1 MVRVAHSPQDD
12 GHLDATLQ
20 VVPSNDP
27 LATSAHPAPSS
38 NTSSNKKLSRR
49 QSTTARFV
57 ALPLAKKELAFG
69 FRPLIVPRT
78 RSSVLATLVVCTLL
92 QLMVGAPYAA
102 NELAAHAYPAL
113 RIALRGVNVSTMMYF
128 ILGPSFMVNLCT
140 MACGGFQPRYLLT
153 WPITLGVSIGAAF
166 IPVDGSRLGIIS
178 IGLLTFGLTFL
189 FGSILL
195 NAPFHATDEH
205 KLLDQNFGP
214 PTSAVAL
221 LFFGLISGYVT
232 LTQAYPSP
240 LVGLLLPIGSSMA
253 RVLAIFVL
261 ARFLHTF
268 YYEPKEAF
276 LSQLPSSAE
285 SQLNVVPPLFGDI
298 ESICSYTVTFF
309 SLIIGNAASVAAMVE
324 VMLTE
329 GSKAWVLSFAA
340 STLIEVL
347 VRTGMAQR
355 VELAIAARLA
365 ARLELEWPMRL
376 AQTSAL
382 KLVYLR
388 SLGGTGYVAPIMAL
402 CIGGL
407 RAATFG
413 DPGAIVW
420 LDVSLT
426 VRWVLLAQFVFGAA
440 ADATVW
446 VVAKKGKQ
454 QFKVSER
461 FAAGHP
467 LRDVAFRDCD
477 LKGYVY
483 SIGVGSAFIYTV
495 YVSFLGP
502 AFVTGMC
509 RGFAA
514 NATQIWVLHEL
525 GCPTAVA
532 GLMNGT
538 NVARR

>member
-1 MVRVAHSPQDD
+1 V
-12 GHLDATLQ
+12 
-20 VVPSNDP
+20 
-27 LATSAHPAPSS
+27 
-38 NTSSNKKLSRR
+38 
-49 QSTTARFV
+49 
-57 ALPLAKKELAFG
+57 
-69 FRPLIVPRT
+69 
-78 RSSVLATLVVCTLL
+78 
-92 QLMVGAPYAA
+92 
-102 NELAAHAYPAL
+102 
-113 RIALRGVNVSTMMYF
+113 
-128 ILGPSFMVNLCT
+128 
-140 MACGGFQPRYLLT
+140 
-153 WPITLGVSIGAAF
+153 AF

-178 IGLLTFGLTFL
+178 LGLLTYGLTFL

-205 KLLDQNFGP
+205 KALDQNFGP
-214 PTSAVAL
+214 PTATIAL
-221 LFFGLISGYVT
+221 LFFGLITGYVT
-232 LTQAYPSP
+232 LTQVSSSP

-253 RVLAIFVL
+253 RVLAIFAL
-261 ARFLHTF
+261 GRFFHTF
-268 YYEPKEAF
+268 YYEPKKSF
-276 LSQLPSSAE
+276 LSQLPPSAE
-285 SQLNVVPPLFGDI
+285 SQVNVVPPLFGDI
-298 ESICSYTVTFF
+298 ESNCSYTVSFF
-309 SLIIGNAASVAAMVE
+309 SLIIGNAASVAATVE

-329 GSKAWVLSFAA
+329 DSKAWVLSLAA
-340 STLIEVL
+340 SALMEVL

-365 ARLELEWPMRL
+365 ARLKLEWPMRL

-388 SLGGTGYVAPIMAL
+388 SLGGTGYVAPTMAL

-426 VRWVLLAQFVFGAA
+426 VRWVILAQFVFGAV
-440 ADATVW
+440 ADAIVW
-446 VVAKKGKQ
+446 AVAKKGNQ
-454 QFKVSER
+454 QFEMSER

-467 LRDVAFRDCD
+467 LRDTAFRDCAF
-477 LKGYVY
+477 KGYFFVF
-483 SIGVGSAFIYTV
+483 GVGGAFIYTV

-514 NATQIWVLHEL
+514 NATQIWVLREL

-538 NVARR
+538 NVAPR